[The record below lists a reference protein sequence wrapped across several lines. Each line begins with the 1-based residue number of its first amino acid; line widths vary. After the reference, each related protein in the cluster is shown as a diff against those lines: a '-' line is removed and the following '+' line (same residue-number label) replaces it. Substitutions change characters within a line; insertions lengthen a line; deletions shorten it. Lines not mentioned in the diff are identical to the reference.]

1 MPKSEHKLK
10 NTHNIRIGRW
20 GEQMAAE
27 YLQSLGYALTDRNLH
42 TPYGELDLIVT
53 HEDQTIF
60 VEVKTRSNLNMGY
73 PEEALTPR
81 KKSHLLQAIAEVM
94 ADRTDL
100 PQNWRMD
107 LIAILGK
114 PGDPNFQLEHFEN
127 VASD

>member
-1 MPKSEHKLK
+1 MPKSEHTVK
-10 NTHNIRIGRW
+10 NPHNIRVGRW

-27 YLQSLGYALTDRNLH
+27 YLQSLGYSVTDRNLH
-42 TPYGELDLIVT
+42 TPYGELDLIAIRD
-53 HEDQTIF
+53 DQTIF
-60 VEVKTRSNLNMGY
+60 VEVKTRSNLKMGY

-100 PQNWRMD
+100 PQDWRID
-107 LIAILGK
+107 LIAIVGK
-114 PGDPNFQLEHFEN
+114 PGDPHFQLEHFEN